1 MSTLFRQTRA
11 MQFSAASLVITAAI
25 TALPLLAADQ
35 FDDAYYANQ
44 IIQVFQKIGASSTAG
59 IYNNGSM
66 ETSAFDFASFFSHT
80 CYRPTEFDM
89 PVCKEKFGPYA
100 NLKQTYDSGKLGM
113 IFSGVTYLKDVAQLV
128 PGSYG
133 PAPSSSTSSS
143 SETSSSSMSSSVS
156 SAPAS
161 SVSSSMSSSA
171 SSFDLM
177 DRKDR
182 ASQVWTLCVKKFP
195 ERNESVGCYQRN
207 IRLIMERME
216 AVDNHLVY

>member
-1 MSTLFRQTRA
+1 MSTLFRQARA

-44 IIQVFQKIGASSTAG
+44 IVSVFQKMGAGSTAG
-59 IYNNGSM
+59 IYNNGSL

-89 PVCKEKFGPYA
+89 PTCKEKFGPYA

-113 IFSGVTYLKDVAQLV
+113 IFSGVSYLKDLALLM

-133 PAPSSSTSSS
+133 PPPSSPSS
-143 SETSSSSMSSSVS
+143 SETPSSVSSSVSPAPAAVSSSVS
-156 SAPAS
+156 SPAS
-161 SVSSSMSSSA
+161 SDPMG
-171 SSFDLM
+171 
-177 DRKDR
+177 RQDR
-182 ASQVWTLCVKKFP
+182 ASQVWALCVKKFP
-195 ERNESVGCYQRN
+195 ERNEAVACYQRN
-207 IRLIMERME
+207 IRLIMERTE
-216 AVDNHLVY
+216 AVVDNLVY

>member
-11 MQFSAASLVITAAI
+11 MQFSAVSLVITAAI

-35 FDDAYYANQ
+35 FDDAYYTNQ
-44 IIQVFQKIGASSTAG
+44 IVQVFQKIGASSTAG

-89 PVCKEKFGPYA
+89 PGCKEKFGPYA

-113 IFSGVTYLKDVAQLV
+113 IFSGVPYLKDLAKIV
-128 PGSYG
+128 PGNYG
-133 PAPSSSTSSS
+133 HAPSSSASSVSSS
-143 SETSSSSMSSSVS
+143 PVNSSAS

-161 SVSSSMSSSA
+161 SVSSSVSSSA

-182 ASQVWTLCVKKFP
+182 ASQVWALCVKKFP

-216 AVDNHLVY
+216 AVDDHLVY